1 MERAERQRR
10 AAAPAAHDLRGQEL
24 FVFRA
29 GGVGLQVATECSNA
43 LVQLPEGDVG
53 SVPAENLGSKRLDAA
68 DLVGIA
74 EDEFTRFERLF
85 VGIGSR
91 DSTPVDGRVADPVAE
106 AEGLLLRGQRVAVLA
121 PYRGHPG

>member
-1 MERAERQRR
+1 M
-10 AAAPAAHDLRGQEL
+10 
-24 FVFRA
+24 
-29 GGVGLQVATECSNA
+29 
-43 LVQLPEGDVG
+43 QLPEGDVG

-68 DLVGIA
+68 DLVAIA

-91 DSTPVDGRVADPVAE
+91 DSTPLDGRVADPVAE

-121 PYRGHPG
+121 PDRGHPG